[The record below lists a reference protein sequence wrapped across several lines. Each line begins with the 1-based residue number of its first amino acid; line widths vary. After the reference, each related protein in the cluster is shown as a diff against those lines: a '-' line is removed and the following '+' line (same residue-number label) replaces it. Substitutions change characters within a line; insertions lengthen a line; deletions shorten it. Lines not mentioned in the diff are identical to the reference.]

1 MESALNVL
9 IANIMELQFNEEQ
22 VTVQCR
28 VYHWPC
34 AVAFGSFMEK
44 ASLTMVSVESYD
56 KVAELASSAAYLY
69 YIGKQWKIGKV
80 AEIPP
85 AKLSN
90 ILYCTTCGQ
99 HGWKYKWCRICAD
112 CNSKK
117 LLALVRVVDGML
129 ITQFVTS
136 VISKGTKVSPA
147 YAVVELIG
155 ILRSEK

>member
-28 VYHWPC
+28 V
-34 AVAFGSFMEK
+34 
-44 ASLTMVSVESYD
+44 
-56 KVAELASSAAYLY
+56 
-69 YIGKQWKIGKV
+69 
-80 AEIPP
+80 
-85 AKLSN
+85 
-90 ILYCTTCGQ
+90 
-99 HGWKYKWCRICAD
+99 
-112 CNSKK
+112 
-117 LLALVRVVDGML
+117 LALVRVVDGML
-129 ITQFVTS
+129 ITQFVTP